1 MPEIRPESSSIS
13 MSRSRRAVRH
23 KQTTK
28 PAEAKQNQQSSSPPN
43 RKELFRYLM
52 AIQINTAGLSGP
64 YRTQEET
71 LARVKGNHS
80 AVREVRKV
88 LRRSLVLPRRGP
100 LWELLVTECLRACNG
115 DLGRTARMLGA
126 SLAQV
131 RRTLLKQSSENPN

>member
-13 MSRSRRAVRH
+13 MPRPRRSVRPRRMT
-23 KQTTK
+23 KQ
-28 PAEAKQNQQSSSPPN
+28 AEAKHVERSPSPPN
-43 RKELFRYLM
+43 RKELFRHLM

-131 RRTLLKQSSENPN
+131 RRTLLKQSTENPN